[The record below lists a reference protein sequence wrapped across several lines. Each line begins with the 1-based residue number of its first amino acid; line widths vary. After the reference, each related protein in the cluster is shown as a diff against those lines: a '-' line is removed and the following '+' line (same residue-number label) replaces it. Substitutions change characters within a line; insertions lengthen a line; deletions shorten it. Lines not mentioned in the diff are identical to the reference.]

1 MYVRA
6 YLAAL
11 VAFLVIDIAWI
22 GLVVIDFYRDTL
34 GGLMSET
41 PGLGAA
47 AVFYLAYVAGI
58 VFLAVRPAVE
68 ARSIRPALVNGLVLG
83 ALSYGTYT
91 VTNFSIL
98 ENWTAALVVS
108 DIAWGSFLTAVCGAC
123 GYLAARTR
131 DGG

>member
-11 VAFLVIDIAWI
+11 AAFLVIDIAWI

-34 GGLMSET
+34 GELMSET

-68 ARSIRPALVNGLVLG
+68 ARSLRPAIVNGLVLG
-83 ALSYGTYT
+83 ALAYGTYT

-98 ENWTAALVVS
+98 EGWTAALVVS
-108 DIAWGSFLTAVCGAC
+108 DIAWGSFLTGVCGAC
-123 GYLAARTR
+123 GYLAARGR
-131 DGG
+131 G